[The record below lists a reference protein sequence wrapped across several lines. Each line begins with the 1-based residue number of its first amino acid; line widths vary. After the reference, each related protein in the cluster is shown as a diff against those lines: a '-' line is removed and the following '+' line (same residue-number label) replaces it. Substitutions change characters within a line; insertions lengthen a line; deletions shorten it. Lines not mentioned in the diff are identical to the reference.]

1 MTIYNIKNMIFRKL
15 KRVWSYNRFNY
26 IPNFKETFP
35 ELNDVSYEE
44 MCDRWCSLGIDF
56 YTEEK
61 VEVKG
66 WIRLTLPF
74 ALILYVLMLIGLPFV
89 FIITG
94 KWGYGLGEKS
104 RVMNWFKALRLF

>member
-1 MTIYNIKNMIFRKL
+1 MPKFR
-15 KRVWSYNRFNY
+15 
-26 IPNFKETFP
+26 ETFP
-35 ELNDVSYEE
+35 ELNKVSSEE

-61 VEVKG
+61 TEVKG

-74 ALILYVLMLIGLPFV
+74 ALILFVLMLVGLPFS

-94 KWGYGLGEKS
+94 KWSYGSGDKS
-104 RVMNWFKALRLF
+104 LILNWFRQLRLV